1 MALSAYGGELA
12 RGSVLSAIAHPT
24 VVDPAGAL
32 GRAAQ
37 IGGNILDLQKLQS
50 QQAWGNA
57 LQQATDP
64 KTGEVNWLAAQRI
77 AAANPAAAM
86 GMADNLRNAS
96 NIRSQQLEQGN
107 AAYSNI
113 ARSALTL
120 QNDPS
125 DDNVRAVFSDL
136 IRTHPGSTDQI
147 TREMNAV
154 LAMTDPKDRVQY
166 AYRHGIAALDAQ
178 SAMNRSPFG
187 QTTLTQLG
195 GTTAPTTLVQPSPYG
210 TGGVTVGGGI
220 AHTQDPGTYYAPQ
233 PSVIMYDA
241 NGQPTTDPTKAVRS
255 VPTVTPRGPV
265 MGAPAPGTVAPAPP
279 TAPLPTGYQPRPN
292 AQPQPSP
299 TPAPRGPNQA
309 PTTSASSSAPT
320 PPPQPPTPTTS
331 PQPPTPAPV
340 ITGLPTGTEQAAG
353 TDVAK
358 YQEAQNVLPS
368 QQTNLIAGK
377 AALDAL
383 KLARTGPGTSF
394 VNQVKAFAQAQG
406 LDIWRD
412 PQTNTVPTDPTVAYQ
427 VARKNLL
434 RFAQGNG
441 SRIGTDLGLATQLE
455 SNPNVDQMVNAA
467 NDQVLK
473 KDMGVARRNVAA
485 TLEAQS
491 GDVGKSRG
499 VGWADHIAKF
509 TNETDPVA
517 FAWDLLTGDE
527 RNRHIAEVSKVKGGL
542 DKLDKSLE
550 LAAKHGLIN
559 IPQQANAQ

>member
-1 MALSAYGGELA
+1 MALSAYGSELS
-12 RGSVLSAIAHPT
+12 RGNVLNAIAHPT
-24 VVDPAGAL
+24 VVDPVGAL

-64 KTGEVNWLAAQRI
+64 NTGEVNWLAAQRI

-113 ARSALTL
+113 ARSAMTL
-120 QNDPS
+120 MNDPS
-125 DDNVRAVFSDL
+125 DDNVRAVFGDL

-147 TREMNAV
+147 TGEMNAV
-154 LAMTDPKDRVQY
+154 LAMTDPKARVQY
-166 AYRHGIAALDAQ
+166 AFRHGIGALDAQ
-178 SAMNRSPFG
+178 SALNRSPFG
-187 QTTLTQLG
+187 QTTLTQFG
-195 GTTAPTTLVQPSPYG
+195 GTTAPTTVVQPSPYG

-220 AHTQDPGTYYAPQ
+220 AHTQDPGTYYTPQ
-233 PSVIMYDA
+233 PSVVMYDA
-241 NGQPTTDPTKAVRS
+241 NGQPTTDPNKAVRS
-255 VPTVTPRGPV
+255 VPIVTPRGPA

-299 TPAPRGPNQA
+299 APAPAPAPRGPNQA
-309 PTTSASSSAPT
+309 PTTASSSAP
-320 PPPQPPTPTTS
+320 PSPAPQPP
-331 PQPPTPAPV
+331 PAPSPV
-340 ITGLPTGTEQAAG
+340 ITGLPTGTEQAG
-353 TDVAK
+353 GNDVAK
-358 YQEAQNVLPS
+358 YQEAQNALPS

-394 VNQVKAFAQAQG
+394 VNQVKAFAHAQG
-406 LDIWRD
+406 VYIQRD

>member
-1 MALSAYGGELA
+1 
-12 RGSVLSAIAHPT
+12 
-24 VVDPAGAL
+24 
-32 GRAAQ
+32 
-37 IGGNILDLQKLQS
+37 
-50 QQAWGNA
+50 
-57 LQQATDP
+57 
-64 KTGEVNWLAAQRI
+64 
-77 AAANPAAAM
+77 
-86 GMADNLRNAS
+86 
-96 NIRSQQLEQGN
+96 
-107 AAYSNI
+107 
-113 ARSALTL
+113 
-120 QNDPS
+120 
-125 DDNVRAVFSDL
+125 
-136 IRTHPGSTDQI
+136 
-147 TREMNAV
+147 MNAV

-166 AYRHGIAALDAQ
+166 AYRHGLAALDAQ
-178 SAMNRSPFG
+178 AAMNRSPFG
-187 QTTLTQLG
+187 QTTLTQFG

-220 AHTQDPGTYYAPQ
+220 AHTQDPGTYYTPQ
-233 PSVIMYDA
+233 QSVIMYDA
-241 NGQPTTDPTKAVRS
+241 NGQPTTDPAKAVRS
-255 VPTVTPRGPV
+255 VPIVTPRGPA
-265 MGAPAPGTVAPAPP
+265 MGAPPPGSVAPAPP

-299 TPAPRGPNQA
+299 TPTPRGPNQA
-309 PTTSASSSAPT
+309 ATTPAPSSAPA
-320 PPPQPPTPTTS
+320 PSPAPQPS
-331 PQPPTPAPV
+331 PATAPV